1 MTVEELAE
9 EIGKSVSS
17 IKNQWKR
24 TKENYEKKTG
34 ARLVKTGRGA
44 AASYEIIKPEEIRA
58 LAFYDEKEAEKC
70 LFVDDEAIKLKN
82 LPLVSLMALMVR
94 PDLVYRGSY
103 EQFLEYV
110 GVKVTKKNTELLIGA
125 LNDLES
131 RGYIMG
137 GSDKTT
143 TNWFIA
149 GITRSMEK
157 QVGIGLQRVRICK
170 ELQEKNNMESYAPLV
185 KVWTARDMLN
195 EATGR
200 ECTQNEI
207 ANYTNINLQMV
218 KKCDNILKSSG
229 MYKIEPIYETLV
241 FVDEDGTEHRRTHKK
256 GTKAIMNAFYNES
269 ITDEKKNELQT
280 QIALPFNK
288 FVGN

>member
-1 MTVEELAE
+1 MIKYKVHEVSKDL
-9 EIGKSVSS
+9 GVSS
-17 IKNQWKR
+17 
-24 TKENYEKKTG
+24 KEVIEVVKKYCGKAKKSMT
-34 ARLVKTGRGA
+34 AL
-44 AASYEIIKPEEIRA
+44 EE
-58 LAFYDEKEAEKC
+58 DE
-70 LFVDDEAIKLKN
+70 
-82 LPLVSLMALMVR
+82 
-94 PDLVYRGSY
+94 
-103 EQFLEYV
+103 
-110 GVKVTKKNTELLIGA
+110 
-125 LNDLES
+125 LNVVFD
-131 RGYIMG
+131 YF
-137 GSDKTT
+137 T
-143 TNWFIA
+143 
-149 GITRSMEK
+149 
-157 QVGIGLQRVRICK
+157 Q
-170 ELQEKNNMESYAPLV
+170 KNNMESYAPLV

-218 KKCDNILKSSG
+218 KKCDNILKSNG

-241 FVDEDGTEHRRTHKK
+241 FVDEDGTEHSRTHKK